1 MSEDRINQLGALG
14 EPSMAISINDCFWAL
29 NFHFSLSISVSSI
42 LFSSLL
48 FLSHFLSF
56 SLFLHKTLKHF
67 TFLSPFFFTKCN
79 KTSKVKKGSFWE
91 HGMDHRSVCC
101 DGHVVDELVDST
113 VWEEWWEDCGKRQS
127 PKRKLWLAFTRR
139 DPWFHSFWLHFFPCH
154 LLRKTQVFVSFYPH
168 PTSCLYTYI
177 YFCFFFSFS
186 TTPVTC
192 MSI

>member
-1 MSEDRINQLGALG
+1 
-14 EPSMAISINDCFWAL
+14 
-29 NFHFSLSISVSSI
+29 
-42 LFSSLL
+42 
-48 FLSHFLSF
+48 
-56 SLFLHKTLKHF
+56 
-67 TFLSPFFFTKCN
+67 
-79 KTSKVKKGSFWE
+79 
-91 HGMDHRSVCC
+91 MDHRSVCC

-177 YFCFFFSFS
+177 YFCFFFFILHDTSDMHVYLICFQNSNAFFFFCACLSNMHPYSFVNFRKWMFFGMLLR
-186 TTPVTC
+186 THTNTK
-192 MSI
+192 